1 MSTDTIAP
9 VTPFKEEMKLTIFGL
24 GGIGN
29 TFKAEAKI
37 VQKYNDRWVIVYKG
51 KRKKFYL
58 VMDENSLVFEGWEL
72 PIKSDIEVFGNKAI
86 WNGYLNLGGME
97 KEELKK
103 FIQEKNFNP
112 DFKSL
117 SNIKYVTKDID
128 VESNDNYQPLF
139 EPELKVPEQA
149 YHGTDGYYKY
159 LMGTKLTSG
168 VKALAEEYGCFW
180 FLDVIT
186 SVQHMEKVKAEGFQV
201 WKLTRVKDDEFKV
214 VMEDGNDNVIYKQK
228 IGFSNFKDDTL
239 TLWLVDS
246 VILLPSEY

>member
-1 MSTDTIAP
+1 MSTDTP
-9 VTPFKEEMKLTIFGL
+9 VATLKEGMKITIFGI
-24 GGIGN
+24 GGIAN
-29 TFKAEAKI
+29 TFKYEAKI
-37 VQKYNDRWVIVYKG
+37 VLNHNNRWVIVYKG

-58 VMDENSLVFEGWEL
+58 NMGDDTLVFEGWDL
-72 PIKSDIEVFGNKAI
+72 PIKSDIEVFENRAI

-139 EPELKVPEQA
+139 EPELKVPEQS

-168 VKALAEEYGCFW
+168 VKATAEEYGCFW
-180 FLDVIT
+180 FLDIIA

-201 WKLTRVKDDEFKV
+201 WKLTRVKADEFKV
-214 VMEDGNDNVIYKQK
+214 VMEDGNDGVVYTQK
-228 IGFSNFKDDTL
+228 ISFSNFKDDAL